1 MVECCKSDWTT
12 NIWQT
17 DFVFHWHNNARYVRP
32 ALFGLCHSLTDSSLF
47 VVSTVVLFSLGCVT
61 FFRDL
66 FWSSLYNAIV
76 VIVPPLSLL
85 CLLLST
91 KFKRFFVISANF
103 FLLLSN
109 PIEYGE
115 LYYVNFKYM
124 YTCISIIICFFIVV
138 TVVSRRFLSAILV
151 SSSCE
156 KNVEC
161 INQMTNEYTITII
174 LLDMLISL
182 VSLVSNPHLGQG
194 TGWPRSYLKP
204 LRLTWSS
211 Q

>member
-1 MVECCKSDWTT
+1 
-12 NIWQT
+12 
-17 DFVFHWHNNARYVRP
+17 
-32 ALFGLCHSLTDSSLF
+32 
-47 VVSTVVLFSLGCVT
+47 
-61 FFRDL
+61 
-66 FWSSLYNAIV
+66 
-76 VIVPPLSLL
+76 
-85 CLLLST
+85 
-91 KFKRFFVISANF
+91 
-103 FLLLSN
+103 
-109 PIEYGE
+109 
-115 LYYVNFKYM
+115 M

-138 TVVSRRFLSAILV
+138 TVVPRRFLSAILV

-204 LRLTWSS
+204 LRLT
-211 Q
+211 